1 VIDEIE
7 VDAKQRMEKSIA
19 ALKSQL
25 SKIRTGRAHPSLL
38 DSIMVP
44 YYGSNTPLKQV
55 ANVVAEDNRTLA
67 LSVFD
72 KSIIQAVEK
81 AIMQSN
87 LGLNPMSAGTTIR
100 IPMPP
105 LTEERRKDL
114 IKVVRH
120 EAEQGRVAVR
130 NIRREANSDIKELLR
145 EKEASED
152 QSRAGEEN
160 IQTLTNEFIKTI
172 DTILADKEKELME
185 V

>member
-1 VIDEIE
+1 
-7 VDAKQRMEKSIA
+7 
-19 ALKSQL
+19 
-25 SKIRTGRAHPSLL
+25 
-38 DSIMVP
+38 
-44 YYGSNTPLKQV
+44 
-55 ANVVAEDNRTLA
+55 
-67 LSVFD
+67 
-72 KSIIQAVEK
+72 
-81 AIMQSN
+81 MQSN

-130 NIRREANSDIKELLR
+130 NIRREANSDIKELLK

-160 IQTLTNEFIKTI
+160 IQTLTNEFIKNI